1 MLINLEENRLDSER
15 TEEKTKG
22 KFVLIL
28 LWQFDYLKQ
37 GGDEVGERS
46 AGQGK

>member
-15 TEEKTKG
+15 TEEKTKD

-28 LWQFDYLKQ
+28 LWQFDCLKQ
-37 GGDEVGERS
+37 GGDEEGERS
-46 AGQGK
+46 AGQGN